1 MIRRIIDGLTY
12 TSCFT
17 SSSYHCMKEI
27 QKRERYCINTHS
39 LMVQIIVSVT
49 GTYLFMIR
57 MHKRLNFTLKKFN
70 FWITFGWNG
79 SGLTKQNY
87 SQILRGIQKKI
98 VRLTLLINNLDSK
111 DDFDESNYS
120 LKFNLPSL
128 REFGNVYNKNYMT
141 LF

>member
-1 MIRRIIDGLTY
+1 MRMIDGLTY

-17 SSSYHCMKEI
+17 SSSYQCIKEI

-39 LMVQIIVSVT
+39 LMVQIIDSMTICYV
-49 GTYLFMIR
+49 FMIR
-57 MHKRLNFTLKKFN
+57 MDKRLNFTLLKFKCSM
-70 FWITFGWNG
+70 TLGWNG
-79 SGLTKQNY
+79 SELTKQKY
-87 SQILRGIQKKI
+87 SQILRGNQQKI